1 MRNIKIS
8 YGLQQMILATFL
20 FTLANALVKVVN
32 HIPAIE
38 IVVFRAVISLIVCW
52 FTMKKQKIY
61 PWGKAKNRKFLLMR
75 GLFGSIGLIL
85 FFTVIQRLPLAS
97 ALVIFYITPIFTTL
111 LAYVWLKEDF
121 FKVQWIFFAIT
132 LAGIWVIKGFDPRV
146 DMLSLGMGFVATL
159 FSAGAYTTIRRL
171 KNAEN
176 PLVIVFFFP
185 LVTLPIAG
193 SIAAFYWVNPIGW
206 DWLVL
211 IAIGLLTQFAQ
222 VAMTK
227 GYQLEEP
234 SKAASITYSGVVYG
248 LILGFLL
255 FNETFGW
262 VVIGGMV
269 LVITGILLNVNAKK
283 VAFYFKK
290 TPSEKP

>member
-1 MRNIKIS
+1 MRIS
-8 YGLQQMILATFL
+8 YGIQQMILATFL

-38 IVVFRAVISLIVCW
+38 IVVFRAVISLLVCW
-52 FTMKKQKIY
+52 LTMKKQGIF
-61 PWGKAKNRKFLLMR
+61 PWGKPKNRKFLLMR
-75 GLFGSIGLIL
+75 GLFGSVGLIL
-85 FFTVIQRLPLAS
+85 FFTVIQRLPLAN
-97 ALVIFYITPIFTTL
+97 ALVIFYIAPIFTTI
-111 LAYVWLKEDF
+111 LAYFWLGESFYKI
-121 FKVQWIFFAIT
+121 QWLFFAIT
-132 LAGIWVIKGFDPRV
+132 LAGVWVIKGFDPRV
-146 DMLSLGMGFVATL
+146 DTLSLVMGLVATL
-159 FSAGAYTTIRRL
+159 FSAGAYVTIRRL

-176 PLVIVFFFP
+176 PWVIVFFFP

-193 SIAAFYWVNPIGW
+193 AIASFYWITPVGW
-206 DWLVL
+206 DWLIL

-227 GYQLEEP
+227 GYQQEEP

-248 LILGFLL
+248 LILGFIL

-269 LVITGILLNVNAKK
+269 LVIAGILLNVNARR
-283 VAFYFKK
+283 VAGYLKRK
-290 TPSEKP
+290 